1 MELKCSC
8 QFSGHWYMQKIR
20 WHYGSHNAQE
30 GKHTYVCVN
39 AKLEYHTLNKH
50 SVWPSSHTQPEM
62 AVSRNLPWTYAVE
75 HHMKTQL
82 QCETDILCFH
92 LTLRETQTTY
102 RGCHI
107 SGASVICHYPQ
118 RANHSIKITGILPR
132 NVSGFLR
139 PKGSSKLDRP
149 IFLSISHWM
158 PVLIKQYTMTW
169 VSPVFCHGWLLL
181 LKYMHPLD
189 KNINFHPLLACRND
203 SKRIHNR
210 AKHLHESAPS
220 SIKEKICCTL
230 LYLRDC

>member
-1 MELKCSC
+1 
-8 QFSGHWYMQKIR
+8 
-20 WHYGSHNAQE
+20 
-30 GKHTYVCVN
+30 
-39 AKLEYHTLNKH
+39 
-50 SVWPSSHTQPEM
+50 M
-62 AVSRNLPWTYAVE
+62 AVSRSLPGTYAVE
-75 HHMKTQL
+75 YHMKTQL
-82 QCETDILCFH
+82 KSERDLLCFH

-107 SGASVICHYPQ
+107 NGVSAICPNSQ

-139 PKGSSKLDRP
+139 PKGSSTLDRP
-149 IFLSISHWM
+149 IFLSGSHWM
-158 PVLIKQYTMTW
+158 PVLIRQCTMAR
-169 VSPVFCHGWLLL
+169 VSPVFCHSWLLL

-189 KNINFHPLLACRND
+189 KNINFHPLLACKND
-203 SKRIHNR
+203 SKGIRNR